1 MRREKREALA
11 AAAAVAAVI
20 ILCIIFCRPQPR
32 LEVYQPTVAVYQGAD
47 LIAVEDFA
55 ASTVVAYNTFRIDVT
70 APREYAAVPVWGGWS
85 LRGNISTSPLVI
97 NLKDVGGP
105 DAYILVFGVAS
116 RNETLR
122 QDLGNGF
129 FVYADKYGGYVTFNK
144 TLAAW
149 CLRPP
154 EQYVDVYVWLPSS
167 ACSYTDARYIIRV
180 TPSWGIASINTIA
193 VPIYKKTIVK
203 VQGVMPGWH
212 VYTNKT
218 GVYYLSAAP

>member
-1 MRREKREALA
+1 MKRRRALA
-11 AAAAVAAVI
+11 AAAAALAVI
-20 ILCIIFCRPQPR
+20 LLCLLFCQPPQR
-32 LEVYQPTVAVYQGAD
+32 FEVYQPSVAVYRGVD

-70 APREYAAVPVWGGWS
+70 VPHEYAAVPLWGGWS
-85 LRGNISTSPLVI
+85 LRGNITTTPLII

-105 DAYILVFGVAS
+105 DAFILIFGVAS

-129 FVYADKYGGYVTFNK
+129 FVYADRYGGYVTFNK

-154 EQYVDVYVWLPSS
+154 EAYVTCMCGCPLRRAP
-167 ACSYTDARYIIRV
+167 
-180 TPSWGIASINTIA
+180 TPTLDILLG
-193 VPIYKKTIVK
+193 
-203 VQGVMPGWH
+203 
-212 VYTNKT
+212 
-218 GVYYLSAAP
+218 